1 MPIAKRL
8 LDIIPLLWGNWI
20 SMAGTTLAT
29 VAGNA
34 FLVVFIVDLVTGGAN
49 QYVLT
54 AGYLGM
60 PPLFI
65 AGLAL
70 VALGVWRQRRG
81 KTVQADQPLNQAVA
95 LVMNNAS
102 ARRRVTFVIFATIL
116 NITLVSLATYKGV
129 TYMNTTEFCGE
140 LCHSVMQPEHAAYK
154 RSPHARV
161 PCVDCHIG
169 EGADWFARSKLS
181 GLRQVWATAT
191 GSFTRPVPAPVKHLR
206 PARETCEKCHWPQK
220 FHGERLLVR
229 HQYGSDEK
237 NTRQTNVVRLNV
249 GGENKRTGK
258 YEGIH
263 WHVAPDVRIEYE
275 ALDPGRKSIGK
286 VVLTQA
292 GKKTTYLAP
301 KEKRGGRVYE
311 RRVMDCVDCHNRP
324 THIYDPSPAVALD
337 QALAHGKLDQKL
349 PFIRQQGEKLLKQKL
364 PDPERAAEHF
374 SRALIDFYKRAA
386 PEVLKAGKAPV
397 DRAARELAAIYKRNI
412 YPDMKIT
419 WGTYPSHLGHRQT
432 TEGCFRCHDDEH
444 TAKDDEDK
452 VIRQDCDICH
462 EVLAEEEEKPD
473 IPQALLTLGEM

>member
-1 MPIAKRL
+1 LDL
-8 LDIIPLLWGNWI
+8 LPLLWGNWI

-34 FLVVFIVDLVTGGAN
+34 FLIVFVVDLVTAGAN

-54 AGYLGM
+54 AAYLGM
-60 PPLFI
+60 PPMFI

-70 VALGVWRQRRG
+70 IALGVWRARRG
-81 KTVQADQPLNQAVA
+81 GERQEDQPLTQAVN
-95 LVMNNAS
+95 LVMKNPS
-102 ARRRVTFVIFATIL
+102 ARRRITFVIFATL
-116 NITLVSLATYKGV
+116 ANITLVSVAAYKGI

-140 LCHSVMQPEHAAYK
+140 LCHSVMKPEHVAYS

-191 GSFTRPVPAPVKHLR
+191 GSFARPVPAPVKHLR

-229 HQYGSDEK
+229 HQFASDEK
-237 NTRQTNVVRLNV
+237 NTRTTNVVRLSV

-275 ALDPGRKSIGK
+275 ALDPGRKLIGK
-286 VVLTQA
+286 VTMTVA
-292 GKKTTYLAP
+292 GKTTTYDAP
-301 KEKRGGRVYE
+301 KEKRGGRVHE

-324 THIYDPSPAVALD
+324 THIYDPSAAVAMD
-337 QALAHGKLDQKL
+337 QALAHGKLDRKL
-349 PFIRQQGEKLLKQKL
+349 PFIRKEGEKLLKLNL
-364 PDPERAAEHF
+364 PDSAEAEARF
-374 SRALIDFYKRAA
+374 TKALLDFYKGKA
-386 PEVLKAGKAPV
+386 PEVFRDKKASIE
-397 DRAARELAAIYKRNI
+397 RAARELAAIYQRNI
-412 YPDMKIT
+412 FPEMKIT
-419 WGTYPSHLGHRQT
+419 WGTYPSHLGHRLT

-444 TAKDDEDK
+444 AVKGDEDK

-462 EVLAEEEEKPD
+462 EVMAEEEEKPE
-473 IPQALLTLGEM
+473 IPDALMALGEM